1 MLNRR
6 NARTNTILN
15 HHSLKETLFIQWIA
29 FFSFYYRISNVWDVP
44 VSLMHRINLTL
55 LILSGYLVLFLNQQ
69 VKFLNKCGADQTC
82 RADLLLQGRVLHVP
96 SEMGLDLN
104 VVNSTSE
111 VVLDLTLTNRQETAY
126 GIKLT
131 VNVQGQIRF
140 ITATGVYRVHFSLSA
155 HWYVSVCFYACL
167 PV

>member
-1 MLNRR
+1 M
-6 NARTNTILN
+6 
-15 HHSLKETLFIQWIA
+15 
-29 FFSFYYRISNVWDVP
+29 
-44 VSLMHRINLTL
+44 
-55 LILSGYLVLFLNQQ
+55 
-69 VKFLNKCGADQTC
+69 KFLNKCGADQTC

-140 ITATGVYRVHFSLSA
+140 ITATGLRNSVFVYMCLSVYVFMCMFVCILSLCTL
-155 HWYVSVCFYACL
+155 VCFCL
-167 PV
+167 CLCMYTRVKAVEVSHTQAEVSSAIVMNSY